1 MTVSDEQID
10 FIHDLFSPLGQVS
23 TRKMMGGL
31 AIYHEGTVFAL
42 LHSSGQLY
50 LKGAGG
56 FGDEL
61 EKLGATRW
69 TYRKSPEA
77 KDVKM
82 PYWTLPDHALD
93 DPEEAS
99 RLAREALAR
108 L

>member
-1 MTVSDEQID
+1 MTVSDAQIA
-10 FIHDLFSPLGQVS
+10 FVRDLFSPLGQVS

-42 LHSSGQLY
+42 LHGSGQLY

-56 FGDEL
+56 YGDEL

-69 TYRKSPEA
+69 TYRRSPEA

-82 PYWTLPDHALD
+82 PYWTFPESALD
-93 DPEEAS
+93 DPEDAS
-99 RLAREALAR
+99 HLAREALAR